1 MSRISRVYQPI
12 EKDIER
18 VEGVLQDKLKTSYH
32 SLCQLNDY
40 LLSWGGKRLRPALVM
55 LSARAISPQ
64 KLSEKELNLL
74 VLLGAAIELIHT
86 ASLIHDDIID
96 DSPLRRGKH
105 TIHTRWGKD
114 TAIAFGDY
122 IYSKAFELVASCD
135 RPDVLDCVAKAT
147 TAMCEGQLFQ
157 ILERDNFDLQKEEYF
172 VIVKKKTANLIAA
185 CCKGAA
191 LIIDRDA
198 DEKHSALDNYGLN
211 FGIAFQIVD
220 DYMDIMADESKFGKK
235 SGQDIAMGEVTLP
248 LYDLLDSL
256 EDKDRKELKQI
267 LLNRNI
273 SADVLKKIKNKI
285 IGEKIFLKTKEKAL
299 SYIRQSQ
306 RNLNVLK
313 DSCYRNGLIR
323 LADYVLE
330 RGFPSLSLSKKNP

>member
-1 MSRISRVYQPI
+1 MSTLLGVYKPI
-12 EKDIER
+12 EKDLACIEDILKNR
-18 VEGVLQDKLKTSYH
+18 LKTRYS
-32 SLCQLNDY
+32 SLCRINDY

-64 KLSEKELNLL
+64 KLSGKELNLL
-74 VLLGAAIELIHT
+74 LLLGAAIELIHT

-96 DSPLRRGKH
+96 DSPLRRGKP
-105 TIHTRWGKD
+105 TIHMRWGEES
-114 TAIAFGDY
+114 AIAFGDY

-157 ILERDNFDLQKEEYF
+157 ILERDNVNLRKEEYM

-185 CCKGAA
+185 SCKGAA

-235 SGQDIAMGEVTLP
+235 AGQDIAMGEVTLP

-256 EDKDRKELKQI
+256 EGKDKKELKQI
-267 LLNRNI
+267 LLSRNI
-273 SADVLKKIKNKI
+273 SCDILKKIKDKI
-285 IGEKIFLKTKEKAL
+285 ISEKIFLKTKEKAL

-306 RNLNVLK
+306 KNLSVLK
-313 DSCYRNGLIR
+313 DSHYRSGLIK
-323 LADYVLE
+323 LADYILE
-330 RGFPSLSLSKKNP
+330 RGFPDLSLSKKNP